1 MKKNTYWFS
10 IIEILI
16 WIFIFALWLTS
27 VYMLILSTSKMNAY
41 SKNSIIA
48 SNLSREGIEVVRN
61 LRDNNYLGLYN
72 WNKLPWA
79 DVDKKISTWVYYKV
93 ENDLVNL
100 DNLVKLEKIN
110 DFWEWKSE
118 LDEQNGKM
126 NQYRLYLTPNN
137 EYTYN
142 SWNWNTKTYF
152 YRYITFEDVKYSSW
166 GVNITQTWALKMIS
180 KVIWYNYWYHEVSL
194 DTILTDWQR
203 Q

>member
-100 DNLVKLEKIN
+100 DNLVKLEKID
-110 DFWEWKSE
+110 DFWEWKNE

>member
-72 WNKLPWA
+72 WNKLPWS

-100 DNLVKLEKIN
+100 DNLVKLEKID
-110 DFWEWKSE
+110 DFWEWKNE

-166 GVNITQTWALKMIS
+166 WVNITQTWALKMIS

>member
-93 ENDLVNL
+93 ENDIDNL
-100 DNLVKLEKIN
+100 DNLVKLDKII

-142 SWNWNTKTYF
+142 SWSTNTKTYF
-152 YRYITFEDVKYSSW
+152 YRYVTFEDVKYSSW

>member
-79 DVDKKISTWVYYKV
+79 NVDEKISTWVYYKV
-93 ENDLVNL
+93 ENDIDSL
-100 DNLVKLEKIN
+100 DNLVKLDKII

-126 NQYRLYLTPNN
+126 NKYRLYLTPNN

-142 SWNWNTKTYF
+142 SWSTNTKTYF
-152 YRYITFEDVKYSSW
+152 YR
-166 GVNITQTWALKMIS
+166 
-180 KVIWYNYWYHEVSL
+180 
-194 DTILTDWQR
+194 
-203 Q
+203 

>member
-100 DNLVKLEKIN
+100 DNLVKLDKIN

>member
-166 GVNITQTWALKMIS
+166 WVNITQTWALKMIS

>member
-100 DNLVKLEKIN
+100 DNLVKLEKID

-118 LDEQNGKM
+118 LDEQNWKM

-142 SWNWNTKTYF
+142 SWSTNTKTYF
-152 YRYITFEDVKYSSW
+152 YRYVTFEDVKYSSW